1 MKTLALIC
9 LVFSSS
15 LSYAVN
21 LVINPAPVTAA
32 QCPLNGINY
41 TVSRDGGG
49 SLPSCTYNWVV
60 TGGTILSGQGTT
72 TVSIKW
78 NDEKGAGTLKVTTS
92 NCTPIGENGSTKTNT
107 YVRLSVFGLNFP
119 TVSSCSNSINIPL
132 CNPGIVE
139 IPSKLTTIFRDN
151 VTTESYFTI

>member
-78 NDEKGAGTLKVTTS
+78 N
-92 NCTPIGENGSTKTNT
+92 
-107 YVRLSVFGLNFP
+107 
-119 TVSSCSNSINIPL
+119 
-132 CNPGIVE
+132 VE